1 MFKRIVALLITSIIT
16 ITSLVPISF
25 AEGEPRTYR
34 EYIRRISENEIG
46 AIEGSQYDTLIVVN
60 EDSLTSDGLCANGL
74 AGASNGAIVT
84 INESEQSY
92 KDIETIL
99 EYGEENMKNVYI
111 IGGTKAISNKFQK
124 DMERSGYKCKRID
137 GKDRV
142 ETSIKIADE
151 INKLINVKEYAI
163 ARAYKGDA
171 DAVSIAYQSKH
182 RKMPI
187 LLSKDGKTLD
197 YDIKDKKVY
206 AIGGEAVLSN
216 SLVEKVN
223 AQRLAGED
231 RYKTNA
237 AIIKNFK
244 INNICIVDGN
254 NERLGIAI
262 LVSCYSDQP
271 ALISENSYKGHIKN
285 KEIRFSYIPILEK
298 KDLTLENIA
307 LLSVYGM
314 EKYTNILHKK
324 SKLKKYDYI
333 FEKTEYEGTPMEKSK
348 NIVDYRKNYYPYISS
363 KVVYEDGRW
372 YKDLGINGKLEYYLV
387 NKNNGKVYKYDEKKK
402 NHKEL

>member
-16 ITSLVPISF
+16 ITSLVPTSF
-25 AEGEPRTYR
+25 AEGAPRTYR
-34 EYIRRISENEIG
+34 EYIRRILENEIG
-46 AIEGSQYDTLIVVN
+46 SVEGSQYDTLIVVN

-74 AGASNGAIVT
+74 AGASKGAIVT

-92 KDIETIL
+92 KDIERIL

-171 DAVSIAYQSKH
+171 DAVSIAYQSKS

-187 LLSKDGKTLD
+187 LLSKDGESLD
-197 YDIKDKKVY
+197 YDIRGKKVY

-223 AQRLAGED
+223 SQRLAGED

-244 INNICIVDGN
+244 INNICIVDGS

-262 LVSCYSDQP
+262 LASCYSDQP
-271 ALISENSYKGHIKN
+271 ALISEKSYKGHIKN
-285 KEIRFSYIPILEK
+285 KAVRFSYIPILEK
-298 KDLTLENIA
+298 KDLTLESIA
-307 LLSVYGM
+307 LLSVRGM
-314 EKYTNILHKK
+314 DKYFDNLYKK
-324 SKLKKYDYI
+324 SKLKKYDYV
-333 FEKTEYEGTPMEKSK
+333 FYGAYYDDSPMEKSK
-348 NIVDYRKNYYPYISS
+348 YIKDYRKNYYPYTPCKIVKSS
-363 KVVYEDGRW
+363 EGYWTMLIENKQV
-372 YKDLGINGKLEYYLV
+372 YYLV

-402 NHKEL
+402 IHKEL